1 MVHDTAVRIIQYRDA
16 RPVGEQDNTVLF
28 VCLFVFWSCKVP
40 LDLMPSTSLPLPQE
54 TTGGSPQS
62 VILQIIEIHK
72 HIRCLLDGDDDDD
85 DRRKG

>member
-16 RPVGEQDNTVLF
+16 RPVGEEDNTVLF

-40 LDLMPSTSLPLPQE
+40 LGLMPSTSLPLPQE
-54 TTGGSPQS
+54 TTGGSLQS

-72 HIRCLLDGDDDDD
+72 LTY
-85 DRRKG
+85 